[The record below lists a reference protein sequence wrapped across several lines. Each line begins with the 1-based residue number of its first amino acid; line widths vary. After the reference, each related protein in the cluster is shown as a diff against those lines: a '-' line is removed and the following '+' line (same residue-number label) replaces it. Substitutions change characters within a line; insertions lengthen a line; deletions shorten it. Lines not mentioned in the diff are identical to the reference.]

1 MTTLL
6 EELPRSDIVGGAL
19 HPSQTPILFG
29 QSTATEQFLNAFN
42 AGRLHHAWLVTGAR
56 GIGKAT
62 LTWQIAKFL
71 LTTPDPSE
79 ASGLFG
85 APEPAASLTIDP
97 AHPICSRINAGSEP
111 GVIAIRRTFDEKRKR
126 LRQMITVDEIRKLKS
141 FFNLSATDGG
151 RRIVIVD
158 CAEDMNANAANALLK
173 ILEEP
178 PKNAYLFL
186 ISHQPAKLLPTIR
199 SRCRELR
206 LKALTPLHVDQALE
220 EAATDMTAVDLN
232 ALALLSGGSVGEAVK
247 LMNLNGLDLYQ
258 KILDILEALPRL
270 ENEKVISISDMFT
283 TPSSSGEFEF
293 FVSLLEL
300 SLNRLSLSGAKTE
313 QDVKQSIFNE
323 TSVFSRLSPNR
334 QAAIQWA
341 ELTQE
346 LSARLRRGHAVN
358 LDASALI
365 LDTFFQIEACAA
377 RTAQSSEA

>member
-1 MTTLL
+1 MT
-6 EELPRSDIVGGAL
+6 D
-19 HPSQTPILFG
+19 
-29 QSTATEQFLNAFN
+29 
-42 AGRLHHAWLVTGAR
+42 
-56 GIGKAT
+56 
-62 LTWQIAKFL
+62 
-71 LTTPDPSE
+71 
-79 ASGLFG
+79 
-85 APEPAASLTIDP
+85 
-97 AHPICSRINAGSEP
+97 
-111 GVIAIRRTFDEKRKR
+111 
-126 LRQMITVDEIRKLKS
+126 
-141 FFNLSATDGG
+141 
-151 RRIVIVD
+151 
-158 CAEDMNANAANALLK
+158 
-173 ILEEP
+173 
-178 PKNAYLFL
+178 
-186 ISHQPAKLLPTIR
+186 
-199 SRCRELR
+199 
-206 LKALTPLHVDQALE
+206 
-220 EAATDMTAVDLN
+220 VDLN
-232 ALALLSGGSVGEAVK
+232 ALAILSGGSVGEAVK

-270 ENEKVISISDMFT
+270 ENEKVISISDRFT

-323 TSVFSRLSPNR
+323 TSVFSRLCPNR